1 MTALITSFVNP
12 KGGSGKTVAAVNL
25 AAGIADLAYKVLLV
39 YLDAHAS
46 ASLALGLK
54 KDLKSGFA
62 GALIADDDIYDF
74 VEKTATTNLY
84 VIKAS
89 EEIVPA
95 PSCPRKCRNTV

>member
-39 YLDAHAS
+39 DLDAHAS

-54 KDLKSGFA
+54 KDPK
-62 GALIADDDIYDF
+62 
-74 VEKTATTNLY
+74 
-84 VIKAS
+84 
-89 EEIVPA
+89 
-95 PSCPRKCRNTV
+95 